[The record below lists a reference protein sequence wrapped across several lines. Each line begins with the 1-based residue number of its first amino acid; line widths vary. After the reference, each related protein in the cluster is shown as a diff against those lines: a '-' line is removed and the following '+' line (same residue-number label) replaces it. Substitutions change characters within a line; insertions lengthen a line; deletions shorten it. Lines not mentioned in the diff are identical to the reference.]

1 MLGVM
6 EKQQE
11 LKNIPSGYAVCF
23 NGDCQQRDR
32 CLHYLAYVQNS
43 PERLKGPAVLP
54 AAWAGGHCQCFGERI
69 QVRVAWGFN
78 GLYKNVPHY
87 LRAEARRCVSNYFSH
102 GCGPYYRYHHG
113 ENKLSPRQQADIM
126 AILAKFGSTEGLT
139 FDHYETAYDF
149 T

>member
-1 MLGVM
+1 M
-6 EKQQE
+6 ENQQE
-11 LKNIPSGYAVCF
+11 LKNIPLRYPVCF
-23 NGDCQQRDR
+23 NGDCQQHDR
-32 CLHYLAYVQNS
+32 CLHYQAYRQKSVD
-43 PERLKGPAVLP
+43 RLMGPAILP

>member
-1 MLGVM
+1 M

>member
-1 MLGVM
+1 M

-32 CLHYLAYVQNS
+32 CLHYLAYVQNA
-43 PERLKGPAVLP
+43 PDRLKGPAVLP

-78 GLYKNVPHY
+78 GLYKNVPNY
-87 LRAEARRCVSNYFSH
+87 LHAEARRCVSNYFSH